1 MSELIEKLGIDWKL
15 LLAQG
20 ANFLI
25 ILAVLRFTLYKPL
38 IRILAERRAKI
49 DQGLRDAA
57 QAGKRL
63 GEVEVLGKERLA
75 TVEKEAVK
83 IVSDA
88 EVKAKTKEAEILA
101 VAKGKE
107 QEIMKGG
114 ERLIEAR
121 RAEVEDAILKEART
135 FVREAVLKTGS
146 LAPGAID
153 EALIGEAVK
162 AVKKFEYQ

>member
-1 MSELIEKLGIDWKL
+1 M
-15 LLAQG
+15 
-20 ANFLI
+20 
-25 ILAVLRFTLYKPL
+25 
-38 IRILAERRAKI
+38 
-49 DQGLRDAA
+49 
-57 QAGKRL
+57 
-63 GEVEVLGKERLA
+63 LGKERLA